1 MAGTIIS
8 ILMASWPQSDVE
20 NQGLLLPRHVQGRPV
35 GLYAACL
42 VHSTALILMWSEL
55 VARAPVARG
64 SRSRSGRSEAPPSA
78 ACPHLKI
85 DHVYVVPEAPLE
97 PLVLVL
103 LFQQSALGTMEPSHI
118 PAPLATLWATPGAAP
133 PVAVLWSPFRSGSH
147 AGKTVEA
154 RPRNEVFQLAVRA
167 CLPAHP
173 LPPSASLVPV
183 PAPSAQPADTLAEFN
198 PRGETNNPALQ
209 RCREVVENYKQQKPP
224 ARLGALPVSPD
235 LTLRP

>member
-1 MAGTIIS
+1 M
-8 ILMASWPQSDVE
+8 
-20 NQGLLLPRHVQGRPV
+20 QGRPV

-167 CLPAHP
+167 CLPILSRLQPHSCP
-173 LPPSASLVPV
+173 SLHRPHSPPTLWRSSTPGGRRTTPRSSA
-183 PAPSAQPADTLAEFN
+183 AEKWS
-198 PRGETNNPALQ
+198 RTTSS
-209 RCREVVENYKQQKPP
+209 RSRPP
-224 ARLGALPVSPD
+224 G
-235 LTLRP
+235 